1 MDVLLRRADHDR
13 LLDTP
18 LLQHLFASYGRSWGL
33 AGVTFHGVR
42 QEDRDALNKALAEA
56 LAA

>member
-1 MDVLLRRADHDR
+1 MNVLLRRADHDR

-18 LLQHLFASYGRSWGL
+18 LLMRLFGSYSRSWGL

-42 QEDRDALNKALAEA
+42 QEDRDALNKALSA
-56 LAA
+56 